1 MAMPPSP
8 KKSFKFVDVS
18 PPEADDQLLVP
29 KEKKKIKPKPRPE
42 KKKIRPKPRPEK
54 KEPFMGMM
62 DRKQLENKG
71 KKRKSTPQDPEQSV
85 PDIRLPPLP
94 PRGLIDPKSVVPAKF
109 SEGGRP
115 GDVRDDPSRGKTY

>member
-29 KEKKKIKPKPRPE
+29 KEKNIIKPKPRPE
-42 KKKIRPKPRPEK
+42 KKRRFEGRM
-54 KEPFMGMM
+54 E
-62 DRKQLENKG
+62 
-71 KKRKSTPQDPEQSV
+71 RKSDEEKRPNKKPV
-85 PDIRLPPLP
+85 PDIRLPQV
-94 PRGLIDPKSVVPAKF
+94 PRRIPIDRESVVPATF

-115 GDVRDDPSRGKTY
+115 GDVRDNPNRGKTY

>member
-42 KKKIRPKPRPEK
+42 KK
-54 KEPFMGMM
+54 EPFMGMM
-62 DRKQLENKG
+62 DRKQLENEG
-71 KKRKSTPQDPEQSV
+71 EKRKSTPPAKKSV